1 MARQTIPLA
10 DAGKL
15 LSLVLV
21 DKVQL
26 YTVGPPVTTGIQV
39 TRQLTALGE
48 PVNGLVQ
55 TTTSLLANAVESL
68 TETTWSVKV
77 AAEVPLQGGMA
88 VQVLVCQQDPS
99 LVGEY
104 LLIDRVNQSGMNLI
118 RKGISASFMTV
129 DQQGKAVMAR

>member
-21 DKVQL
+21 DKVQI

-39 TRQLTALGE
+39 TRQLAPLGE

-55 TTTSLLANAVESL
+55 TTLLANAVESL

-88 VQVLVCQQDPS
+88 VQVLMCQQDPS

-104 LLIDRVNQSGMNLI
+104 LLIDRVSQSGMNLI
-118 RKGISASFMTV
+118 RKGVSGSSIAV

>member
-39 TRQLTALGE
+39 TRQIAPLGE

-55 TTTSLLANAVESL
+55 TTLLANAVESL

-118 RKGISASFMTV
+118 RKGISASFMAV

>member
-15 LSLVLV
+15 LSIVLV
-21 DKVQL
+21 DKVQI

-39 TRQLTALGE
+39 TRQLAPLGE

-55 TTTSLLANAVESL
+55 TTLLANAVESL

-77 AAEVPLQGGMA
+77 GAEVPLRGGMA
-88 VQVLVCQQDPS
+88 VQVLMCQQDPS

-104 LLIDRVNQSGMNLI
+104 LLIDRVSQSGMNLI
-118 RKGISASFMTV
+118 RKGVSGSFMAV
-129 DQQGKAVMAR
+129 DQQGKVVMAR

>member
-21 DKVQL
+21 DKVQI

-55 TTTSLLANAVESL
+55 TTILANAVDSL

-99 LVGEY
+99 LVGKY

-118 RKGISASFMTV
+118 RKGVSGSFMTV

>member
-39 TRQLTALGE
+39 TRQLTPLGE
-48 PVNGLVQ
+48 SVNGLVQ
-55 TTTSLLANAVESL
+55 TTLLAKSL

-88 VQVLVCQQDPS
+88 VQVLMCQQDPS

-104 LLIDRVNQSGMNLI
+104 LLIDRVSQSGMNLI
-118 RKGISASFMTV
+118 RKGVSGSFMTV

>member
-15 LSLVLV
+15 LSVILV
-21 DKVQL
+21 DKVQI

-39 TRQLTALGE
+39 TRQLAPLGE

-55 TTTSLLANAVESL
+55 TTLLANAVESL
-68 TETTWSVKV
+68 TDTTWSVKV
-77 AAEVPLQGGMA
+77 AAEVPLRGGMA
-88 VQVLVCQQDPS
+88 VQVLMCQQDPS

-104 LLIDRVNQSGMNLI
+104 LLIDRVSQSGVNLI
-118 RKGISASFMTV
+118 RKGVSGSFMAV
-129 DQQGKAVMAR
+129 DQQGKVVMAR

>member
-15 LSLVLV
+15 LSIVLV
-21 DKVQL
+21 DKVQI

-39 TRQLTALGE
+39 TRQLTPLGE

-55 TTTSLLANAVESL
+55 TTLLANAVESL

-104 LLIDRVNQSGMNLI
+104 LLIDRVNQSGMNII
-118 RKGISASFMTV
+118 RKGVSGSFMTV

>member
-15 LSLVLV
+15 LSIILV
-21 DKVQL
+21 DKVQI

-39 TRQLTALGE
+39 TRQLAPLGE

-55 TTTSLLANAVESL
+55 TTLLANAVESL

-77 AAEVPLQGGMA
+77 AAEVPLRGGMA
-88 VQVLVCQQDPS
+88 VQVLMCQQDPS

-104 LLIDRVNQSGMNLI
+104 LLIDRVSQSGMNLI
-118 RKGISASFMTV
+118 RKGVSGSFMAV

>member
-39 TRQLTALGE
+39 TRQLAPLGE

-55 TTTSLLANAVESL
+55 TTLLANAVESL

-104 LLIDRVNQSGMNLI
+104 LLIDRVNQSGMNII
-118 RKGISASFMTV
+118 RKGVSGSFMTV

>member
-39 TRQLTALGE
+39 TRQLTPLGE

-55 TTTSLLANAVESL
+55 TTLLANAVESL

-88 VQVLVCQQDPS
+88 VQVLMCQQDPS
-99 LVGEY
+99 LVGEV

-118 RKGISASFMTV
+118 RKGVSGCFMTV

>member
-15 LSLVLV
+15 LSIILV
-21 DKVQL
+21 DKVQI

-39 TRQLTALGE
+39 TRQLAPLGE

-55 TTTSLLANAVESL
+55 TTLLANAVESL
-68 TETTWSVKV
+68 TDTTWSVKV
-77 AAEVPLQGGMA
+77 AAEVPLRGGMA
-88 VQVLVCQQDPS
+88 VQVLMCQQDPS

-104 LLIDRVNQSGMNLI
+104 LLIDRVSQSGVNLI
-118 RKGISASFMTV
+118 RKGVSGSFMAV
-129 DQQGKAVMAR
+129 DQQGKVVMAR

>member
-1 MARQTIPLA
+1 MVRQTIPLA

-21 DKVQL
+21 DKVQI

-39 TRQLTALGE
+39 TRQLAPLGE

-55 TTTSLLANAVESL
+55 TTTTLLAKAVESL

-77 AAEVPLQGGMA
+77 AAEVLLRGGMA
-88 VQVLVCQQDPS
+88 VQVLRCQQDPS

-104 LLIDRVNQSGMNLI
+104 LLIDRVSQSGMNLI
-118 RKGISASFMTV
+118 RKGVSGSFMAV

>member
-39 TRQLTALGE
+39 TRQLTPLGD

-55 TTTSLLANAVESL
+55 TTLLANAVESL

-88 VQVLVCQQDPS
+88 VQVLMCQQDPS
-99 LVGEY
+99 LVGEV

-118 RKGISASFMTV
+118 RKGVSGCFMTV

>member
-15 LSLVLV
+15 LSIVLV
-21 DKVQL
+21 DKVQI

-55 TTTSLLANAVESL
+55 TTILANAVDSL

-88 VQVLVCQQDPS
+88 VQVLMCHQDPS
-99 LVGEY
+99 LVGEV
-104 LLIDRVNQSGMNLI
+104 LLIDRVNQSGMNII

>member
-55 TTTSLLANAVESL
+55 TTLLANAVESL

-88 VQVLVCQQDPS
+88 VQVLMCQQDPS

-118 RKGISASFMTV
+118 RKGVSGSFMAV

>member
-26 YTVGPPVTTGIQV
+26 CTVGPPVTAGIQV
-39 TRQLTALGE
+39 TRQLTPLGE

-55 TTTSLLANAVESL
+55 TTLLANAVESL

-99 LVGEY
+99 LVDEY
-104 LLIDRVNQSGMNLI
+104 LLIDRVSQSGMNLI
-118 RKGISASFMTV
+118 RKGVSGSFMAV

>member
-26 YTVGPPVTTGIQV
+26 CTVGTPVTAGIQV

-55 TTTSLLANAVESL
+55 TTLLANAVESL

-88 VQVLVCQQDPS
+88 VQVLMCQQDPS

-104 LLIDRVNQSGMNLI
+104 LLIDRVSQSGMNLI
-118 RKGISASFMTV
+118 RKGVSGSFMTV

>member
-39 TRQLTALGE
+39 TRQLTPLGE

-55 TTTSLLANAVESL
+55 TTLLANAVESL

-88 VQVLVCQQDPS
+88 VQVLMCQQDPS
-99 LVGEY
+99 LVGEV

-118 RKGISASFMTV
+118 RKGVSASFMAV

>member
-39 TRQLTALGE
+39 TRQLTPLGD

-55 TTTSLLANAVESL
+55 TTTILSNAAGSL

-88 VQVLVCQQDPS
+88 VQVLMCQQDPS
-99 LVGEY
+99 LVGEV

-118 RKGISASFMTV
+118 RKGVSGCFMAV

>member
-39 TRQLTALGE
+39 TRQLAPLGE

-55 TTTSLLANAVESL
+55 TTLLANAVESL
-68 TETTWSVKV
+68 TQTTWSVKV
-77 AAEVPLQGGMA
+77 AAEVPLRGGMA
-88 VQVLVCQQDPS
+88 VQVLMCQQDPS
-99 LVGEY
+99 LVGEV
-104 LLIDRVNQSGMNLI
+104 LLIDRVSQSGMNII
-118 RKGISASFMTV
+118 RKGVSGSFMAV
-129 DQQGKAVMAR
+129 DQQGKVVMAQ

>member
-1 MARQTIPLA
+1 MVRQTIPLA

-39 TRQLTALGE
+39 TRQLTAIGE

-55 TTTSLLANAVESL
+55 TTLLANAVESL

-88 VQVLVCQQDPS
+88 VQVLMCQQDPS
-99 LVGEY
+99 LVGEV
-104 LLIDRVNQSGMNLI
+104 LLIDRVNQSGMNII
-118 RKGISASFMTV
+118 RKSVSGSFMTV

>member
-39 TRQLTALGE
+39 TRQLTPLGE

-55 TTTSLLANAVESL
+55 TTLLANAVESL

-88 VQVLVCQQDPS
+88 VQVLMCQQDPS
-99 LVGEY
+99 LVGEV

-118 RKGISASFMTV
+118 RKGVSGSFMAV

>member
-21 DKVQL
+21 DKVQI

-55 TTTSLLANAVESL
+55 TTILANAVDSL

-88 VQVLVCQQDPS
+88 VQVLMCHQDPS
-99 LVGEY
+99 LVGEV
-104 LLIDRVNQSGMNLI
+104 LLIDRVNQSGMNII
-118 RKGISASFMTV
+118 RKGVSGSFMTV

>member
-39 TRQLTALGE
+39 TRQLTSLGE

-55 TTTSLLANAVESL
+55 TTLLANAVESL

-88 VQVLVCQQDPS
+88 VQVLMCQQDPS
-99 LVGEY
+99 LVGKV

-118 RKGISASFMTV
+118 RKGVSGCFMAV

>member
-39 TRQLTALGE
+39 TSQLAPLGE

-55 TTTSLLANAVESL
+55 TTLLANAVESL

-88 VQVLVCQQDPS
+88 VQVLMCQQDPS

-118 RKGISASFMTV
+118 RKGVSGSFMAV

>member
-39 TRQLTALGE
+39 TRQLTPLGE
-48 PVNGLVQ
+48 PVNGRVQ
-55 TTTSLLANAVESL
+55 TTLLAKSL

-88 VQVLVCQQDPS
+88 VQVLMCQQDPS
-99 LVGEY
+99 LVGEV
-104 LLIDRVNQSGMNLI
+104 LLIDRVNQSGMNII

>member
-10 DAGKL
+10 DAGRL

-21 DKVQL
+21 DKVQI
-26 YTVGPPVTTGIQV
+26 YTVGPPITTGIQV
-39 TRQLTALGE
+39 TRQLAPLGE
-48 PVNGLVQ
+48 PVSGLVQ
-55 TTTSLLANAVESL
+55 TTILANAVESL

-77 AAEVPLQGGMA
+77 AAEVPLRGGMA

-104 LLIDRVNQSGMNLI
+104 LLIDRVSQSGMNLI
-118 RKGISASFMTV
+118 RKGVSGSFMAV

>member
-39 TRQLTALGE
+39 TRQLTPLGE

-55 TTTSLLANAVESL
+55 TTLLANAVESL

-88 VQVLVCQQDPS
+88 VQVLMCQQDPS
-99 LVGEY
+99 LVGEV

-118 RKGISASFMTV
+118 RKGVSASFMTV

>member
-26 YTVGPPVTTGIQV
+26 CTVGPPVTVGIQV

-55 TTTSLLANAVESL
+55 TTLLSNAVESL

-77 AAEVPLQGGMA
+77 AAEVPLRGGMA
-88 VQVLVCQQDPS
+88 VQVLMCQQDPS

-104 LLIDRVNQSGMNLI
+104 LLIDRVSQSGMNLI
-118 RKGISASFMTV
+118 RKGVSGSFMTV

>member
-10 DAGKL
+10 DACKL

-39 TRQLTALGE
+39 TRQLTPLGE

-55 TTTSLLANAVESL
+55 TTLLANAVESL

-88 VQVLVCQQDPS
+88 VQVLMCQQDPS
-99 LVGEY
+99 LVGEV

-118 RKGISASFMTV
+118 RKGVSASFMTV

>member
-55 TTTSLLANAVESL
+55 TTTILSNAAGSL

-88 VQVLVCQQDPS
+88 VQVLMCQQDPS

-118 RKGISASFMTV
+118 RKGVSGSFMTV

>member
-1 MARQTIPLA
+1 MVRQTIPLA

-15 LSLVLV
+15 LSIVLV
-21 DKVQL
+21 DKVQI

-39 TRQLTALGE
+39 TRQLAPLGE

-55 TTTSLLANAVESL
+55 TTLLANAVESL

-88 VQVLVCQQDPS
+88 VQVLRCQQDTS

-104 LLIDRVNQSGMNLI
+104 LLIDRVSQSGMNLI
-118 RKGISASFMTV
+118 RKGVSGSSMAV

>member
-10 DAGKL
+10 DASKL

-55 TTTSLLANAVESL
+55 TTLLANAVESL

-88 VQVLVCQQDPS
+88 VQVLMCQQDPS
-99 LVGEY
+99 LVGEV

-118 RKGISASFMTV
+118 RKGVSGSFMTV

>member
-39 TRQLTALGE
+39 TRQLTPLGE

-55 TTTSLLANAVESL
+55 TTLLANAVESL

-88 VQVLVCQQDPS
+88 VQVLMCQQDPS
-99 LVGEY
+99 LVGEV
-104 LLIDRVNQSGMNLI
+104 LLIDRVNQSGMNII
-118 RKGISASFMTV
+118 RKGVSGSFMTV

>member
-26 YTVGPPVTTGIQV
+26 CTVGPPVTAGIQV
-39 TRQLTALGE
+39 TRQLTPLGE

-55 TTTSLLANAVESL
+55 TTLLANAVESL

-104 LLIDRVNQSGMNLI
+104 LLIDRVNQSGMNII
-118 RKGISASFMTV
+118 RKGVSGSFMTV

>member
-15 LSLVLV
+15 LSIVLV
-21 DKVQL
+21 DKVQI

-39 TRQLTALGE
+39 TRQLAPLGE

-55 TTTSLLANAVESL
+55 TTNLLSNTVESL
-68 TETTWSVKV
+68 TEATWSVKV
-77 AAEVPLQGGMA
+77 AAEVPLRGGMA
-88 VQVLVCQQDPS
+88 VQVLMCQQDPS

-104 LLIDRVNQSGMNLI
+104 LLIDRVSQSGMNLI
-118 RKGISASFMTV
+118 RKGVSGSFMTV

>member
-15 LSLVLV
+15 LSIVLV

-39 TRQLTALGE
+39 TRQLAPLGE

-55 TTTSLLANAVESL
+55 TITNLLANAVESM

-77 AAEVPLQGGMA
+77 DAEVPLRDGMA

-99 LVGEY
+99 LVGEV

-118 RKGISASFMTV
+118 RKGVSASFMTV

>member
-26 YTVGPPVTTGIQV
+26 YTVGPPVTAGIQV

-48 PVNGLVQ
+48 PVNGIVQ
-55 TTTSLLANAVESL
+55 TTLLANAVESL

-77 AAEVPLQGGMA
+77 AAEVPLRGGMA

-118 RKGISASFMTV
+118 RKGISASFMAV

>member
-1 MARQTIPLA
+1 MAIQTIPLA

-15 LSLVLV
+15 LNLVLV
-21 DKVQL
+21 DKVQI

-39 TRQLTALGE
+39 TRQLAPLGE

-55 TTTSLLANAVESL
+55 TTLLANAVESL
-68 TETTWSVKV
+68 TDTTWSVKV
-77 AAEVPLQGGMA
+77 AAEVPLRGGMA
-88 VQVLVCQQDPS
+88 VQVLMCQQDPS

-104 LLIDRVNQSGMNLI
+104 LLIDRVSQSGMNLI
-118 RKGISASFMTV
+118 RKGVSGSFMAV

>member
-1 MARQTIPLA
+1 MARQIIPLA

-21 DKVQL
+21 DKVQI

-39 TRQLTALGE
+39 TRQLAPLGE

-55 TTTSLLANAVESL
+55 TTLLANAVESL

-77 AAEVPLQGGMA
+77 AAEVPLQGGIA
-88 VQVLVCQQDPS
+88 VQVLMCQQDPS

-104 LLIDRVNQSGMNLI
+104 LLIDRVSQSGMNLI
-118 RKGISASFMTV
+118 RKGVSGSFMAV
-129 DQQGKAVMAR
+129 DQQGKVVMAR